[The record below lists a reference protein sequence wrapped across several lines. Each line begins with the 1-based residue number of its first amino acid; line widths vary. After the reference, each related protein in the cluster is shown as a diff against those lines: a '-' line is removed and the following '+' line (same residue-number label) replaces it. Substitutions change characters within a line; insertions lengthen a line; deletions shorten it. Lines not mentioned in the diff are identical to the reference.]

1 MSGDDRAHDRWVI
14 EAELRSLSTAYA
26 TAADHRD
33 GELLSGLFVADGAL
47 VVPRYPDDLRP
58 VITRSGSEQLRGV
71 PEGLARYQRTFHQ
84 LTNHRYEV
92 AGGLASGEVLCVAHH
107 LSADPVDP
115 ADPVGPAESADTGG
129 DRSGGGGPGTDM
141 VWFIR
146 YHDEYRRTDAGWRF
160 VRRELHLQW
169 VEDHPVAVVVAPGP
183 GNTGDGGR

>member
-14 EAELRSLSTAYA
+14 DEELRWLSTAYA
-26 TAADHRD
+26 TAVDQRD
-33 GELLSGLFVADGAL
+33 GQRLSGLFVADGAL

-58 VITRSGSEQLRGV
+58 VITRSGAEQLRRV
-71 PEGLARYQRTFHQ
+71 PEGLTRYALTFHQ

-92 AGGLASGEVLCVAHH
+92 AGALASGEVLCVAHH
-107 LSADPVDP
+107 LSADPADP
-115 ADPVGPAESADTGG
+115 ADPGG
-129 DRSGGGGPGTDM
+129 DRSRAGGPGTDM

-183 GNTGDGGR
+183 GNTGDGAR